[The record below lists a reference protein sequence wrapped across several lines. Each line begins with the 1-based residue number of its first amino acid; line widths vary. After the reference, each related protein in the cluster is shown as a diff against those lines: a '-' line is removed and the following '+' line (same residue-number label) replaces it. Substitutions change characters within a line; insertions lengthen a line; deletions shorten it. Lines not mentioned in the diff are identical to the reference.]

1 MFVKAHLAESANLYR
16 FQIYDYL
23 EKKPMR
29 LITRLC
35 SFAVLLAVSGS
46 SGASWYIGGSIGRVD
61 YGLEE
66 ASSFDTSMGFELIV
80 GNRVNRNL
88 AIEASYID
96 FGEADDGIPPVW
108 RVDMESLAFGALL
121 NAPVA
126 ESLDMFVKF
135 GVHIWDAEVAE
146 DGFGVIAKDDGND
159 LFVGFGAAVK
169 VDRNISIGARY
180 NLYQYEIAPFDDEA
194 SMLLLNV
201 LVGF

>member
-1 MFVKAHLAESANLYR
+1 MCIKAPLAQSANL
-16 FQIYDYL
+16 FQFRIHNYS
-23 EKKPMR
+23 EKKPMK
-29 LITRLC
+29 LITILC
-35 SFAVLLAVSGS
+35 SFAVLLAVYGS
-46 SGASWYIGGSIGRVD
+46 SGASWYFGGGIGIVD

-66 ASSFDTSMGFELIV
+66 ASSFDTSTGFELIV
-80 GNRVNRNL
+80 GNRVNRNF

-108 RVDMESLAFGALL
+108 RVDMESVAFGALL

-126 ESLDMFVKF
+126 ESFDIFVKL

-146 DGFGVIAKDDGND
+146 DGFGVFAKDDGND
-159 LFVGFGAAVK
+159 LFLGFGAAVK
-169 VDRNISIGARY
+169 VDRNISIGVRY
-180 NLYQYEIAPFDDEA
+180 NLYEYAIAPFDDDA